1 MCVGERMK
9 ECKSEREDQS
19 VHLGDRE
26 RECVH
31 FCDGKEKQEIT
42 SKIEREREQERI
54 CVCMRACI
62 LKGEWQLP
70 ALSAISH

>member
-26 RECVH
+26 RERMCA
-31 FCDGKEKQEIT
+31 FLRWERETRDYFEDR
-42 SKIEREREQERI
+42 ERER
-54 CVCMRACI
+54 
-62 LKGEWQLP
+62 
-70 ALSAISH
+70 

>member
-1 MCVGERMK
+1 MK

-26 RECVH
+26 RERMCA
-31 FCDGKEKQEIT
+31 FLRW
-42 SKIEREREQERI
+42 ERETRDYFEDRERERDREQERI

>member
-1 MCVGERMK
+1 MK

-42 SKIEREREQERI
+42 SKIEREREIESKKEYV
-54 CVCMRACI
+54 CVCERAF
-62 LKGEWQLP
+62 
-70 ALSAISH
+70 